1 MKFLGYT
8 GIRKLYVMILKDGE
22 ETHPN
27 AVKKENAFAKLV
39 PSLDDRSLAPVI
51 REAKDDGQKTL
62 ALLREHY

>member
-1 MKFLGYT
+1 
-8 GIRKLYVMILKDGE
+8 MILKDGE